1 MKNICFLIGDINHS
15 GGTERV
21 TTLIANT
28 LNEKQNN
35 IFVLSLSNGDKP
47 FFELN
52 KDIHVDA
59 LFKEKVSM
67 KKHFFRCV
75 KRVRKFLIENKIDTL
90 IVVDSISCV
99 FTVPACMGIKIRHI
113 CWEHFNL
120 RVNLG
125 SSFRS
130 LGRWMAARWCDKIVT
145 LTERDKQ
152 FWEDE
157 FKLKGTD
164 QVIAIPNPSPY
175 SLQNN
180 IPHLSNKTILCVG
193 RLTYQKGFDL
203 LIEAWSQ
210 VAHELTGWQILIVG
224 GGEDEK
230 MLKSMAD
237 QKNVSDSLI
246 FLGQQKNM
254 DQFYRQASFFCM
266 SSRFE
271 GLPMVLLEAQ
281 SYGLPIVSFD
291 CDTGPAEII
300 THGNNGYLVEC
311 FDTNDLSFY
320 LKKIISDQNEFNKLI
335 ENSFDNIK
343 KFQIEGI
350 SIVWDNLVGEG
361 RG

>member
-1 MKNICFLIGDINHS
+1 MKNICFFIGDINHA

-28 LNEKQNN
+28 LDEEQNN
-35 IFVLSLSNGDKP
+35 IFVLSLSHGDKP

-52 KDIHVDA
+52 KDINVDA

-67 KKHFFRCV
+67 RKHFFQCV
-75 KRVRKFLIENKIDTL
+75 KRIRNFLIENKIDTL

-99 FTVPACMGIKIRHI
+99 FTVPACMGIKIHHI

-120 RVNLG
+120 KVNLG

-157 FKLKGTD
+157 FKLKGSD
-164 QVIAIPNPSPY
+164 KVIAIPNPSPY

-210 VAHELTGWQILIVG
+210 VAQEFTGWQILVVG
-224 GGEDEK
+224 GGEDEQ

-254 DQFYRQASFFCM
+254 DQYYRQASFFCM

-300 THGNNGYLVEC
+300 THEVNGYLINPNDVDGLATALRRLCNLNDIIFCEKVEA
-311 FDTNDLSFY
+311 SFVSS
-320 LKKIISDQNEFNKLI
+320 KRFNI
-335 ENSFDNIK
+335 AVIK
-343 KFQIEGI
+343 EIWMNN
-350 SIVWDNLVGEG
+350 V
-361 RG
+361 

>member
-1 MKNICFLIGDINHS
+1 
-15 GGTERV
+15 
-21 TTLIANT
+21 
-28 LNEKQNN
+28 
-35 IFVLSLSNGDKP
+35 
-47 FFELN
+47 
-52 KDIHVDA
+52 
-59 LFKEKVSM
+59 
-67 KKHFFRCV
+67 
-75 KRVRKFLIENKIDTL
+75 
-90 IVVDSISCV
+90 
-99 FTVPACMGIKIRHI
+99 MGIKIHHI

-120 RVNLG
+120 KVNLG

-157 FKLKGTD
+157 FKLKGSD
-164 QVIAIPNPSPY
+164 KVIAIPNPSPY

-210 VAHELTGWQILIVG
+210 VAQEFTGWQILVVG
-224 GGEDEK
+224 GGEDEQ

-254 DQFYRQASFFCM
+254 DQYYRQASFFCM

-300 THGNNGYLVEC
+300 THEVNGYLINPNDVDGLATALRRLCNLDDIIFCEKVEA
-311 FDTNDLSFY
+311 SFVSS
-320 LKKIISDQNEFNKLI
+320 KRFNI
-335 ENSFDNIK
+335 AVIK
-343 KFQIEGI
+343 EIWMNN
-350 SIVWDNLVGEG
+350 V
-361 RG
+361 